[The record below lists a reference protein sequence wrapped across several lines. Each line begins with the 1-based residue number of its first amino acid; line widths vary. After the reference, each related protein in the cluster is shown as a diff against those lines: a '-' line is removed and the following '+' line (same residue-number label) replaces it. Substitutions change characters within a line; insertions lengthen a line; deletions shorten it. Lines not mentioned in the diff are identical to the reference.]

1 MHAMKSLFA
10 ISISLVLAGCITV
23 HDSGPPR
30 REVRVERTQFVE
42 TRTAPPIHVRAIRM
56 PARDV
61 PGMAEFYK
69 KAFGMHEIR
78 RLGGGA
84 FLEIVLN
91 TGGSVEEATAN
102 PKAPIV
108 LMTRP
113 EQMGETPP
121 MAYLLFN
128 VPDMDRAI
136 AAVEDAGGKLL
147 RPTATT
153 STGTTYAFVTDPE
166 GNQVELLLAN

>member
-1 MHAMKSLFA
+1 MKYALIA
-10 ISISLVLAGCITV
+10 CLVLPLAGCITV
-23 HDSGPPR
+23 HESTPGR
-30 REVRVERTQFVE
+30 REVRIEKEVVIEAAA
-42 TRTAPPIHVRAIRM
+42 APAIHVRAVRM
-56 PARDV
+56 PATDV

-78 RLGGGA
+78 RIGGGA

-91 TGGSVEEATAN
+91 TGADVEEATAN
-102 PKAPIV
+102 PKAPVV

-121 MAYLLFN
+121 LAYLLFN
-128 VPDMDRAI
+128 VPDMAAAI
-136 AAVEDAGGKLL
+136 AAVEDAGGKVM
-147 RPTATT
+147 RPTTTT

-166 GNQVELLLAN
+166 GNQVELLLAR

>member
-1 MHAMKSLFA
+1 MKTLFA
-10 ISISLVLAGCITV
+10 ASLTMALTGCIIV
-23 HDSGPPR
+23 HEDTPPR
-30 REVRVERTQFVE
+30 REIQVERTQLVE
-42 TRTAPPIHVRAIRM
+42 SPEIPDIHVRAIRM
-56 PARDV
+56 PATDV

-69 KAFGMHEIR
+69 NAFGMHEIR

-91 TGGSVEEATAN
+91 TGDTVEEATAN

-113 EQMGETPP
+113 ERMGETPP

-153 STGTTYAFVTDPE
+153 ATGTTYAFVTDPE